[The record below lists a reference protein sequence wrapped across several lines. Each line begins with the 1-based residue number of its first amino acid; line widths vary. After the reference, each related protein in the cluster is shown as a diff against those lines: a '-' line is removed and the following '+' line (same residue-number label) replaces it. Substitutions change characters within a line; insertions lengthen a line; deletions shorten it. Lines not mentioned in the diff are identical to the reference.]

1 MIDARCPPSYTE
13 VQMADAMYAQ
23 GSAQEGQP
31 RFCSKCGG
39 SLLTRGQFCPGCGT
53 AVPADKNF
61 CAACGHNLNAI
72 GSRCQHCGESLGN
85 GARPAASAQPVPTQ
99 SAFATVSSQNASTN
113 KKSSIG
119 KGDIVATVVG
129 VIACIAGSMTWVKV
143 NMGIVLL
150 GNLGSSDYSLFSLIT
165 LAQRLTEGS
174 SISDLNTF
182 LGITVVLLF
191 IWIVVLISTIA
202 GVAAC
207 IRGVS
212 NEECWAISALVLFLA
227 AALCYVAAAV
237 INDGATYIA
246 ITGMPI
252 FSTVLAIAAAV
263 IPSATRNIA

>member
-1 MIDARCPPSYTE
+1 
-13 VQMADAMYAQ
+13 MADAMHAQ

-85 GARPAASAQPVPTQ
+85 GARPAVSAQPAPMQ
-99 SAFATVSSQNASTN
+99 SAFATATSHNTSPN
-113 KKSSIG
+113 KKPSIG

-129 VIACIAGSMTWVKV
+129 VIACIAASATWVEV

-150 GNLGSSDYSLFSLIT
+150 GNLGSSEYSLFSLIG
-165 LAQRLTEGS
+165 LAQTLNEGTS
-174 SISDLNTF
+174 SSDLQTF
-182 LGITVVLLF
+182 MGISIALLI

-202 GVAAC
+202 GVASC

-212 NEECWAISALVLFLA
+212 SEGCWAISSVALFLA
-227 AALCYVAAAV
+227 AALCYVMAGV
-237 INDGATYIA
+237 INDGTTYIA

-263 IPSATRNIA
+263 IPSVTRNIA